1 MIERFGQV
9 HLDVELTGFAIELWK
24 RICRRQSSEFLR
36 GNLNIWAASVILV
49 IARMNFLFDRK
60 QPVHLTFNT
69 ISQYFDSNKTTVG
82 SKATWIEKSLRLR
95 QHTEPGLC
103 RNDFVE
109 DFTDVRLS
117 NGMIVS
123 LGMAKKLGLIPPDAR
138 LE

>member
-1 MIERFGQV
+1 
-9 HLDVELTGFAIELWK
+9 
-24 RICRRQSSEFLR
+24 
-36 GNLNIWAASVILV
+36 
-49 IARMNFLFDRK
+49 MNFLFDRK